1 MSTNNESINIS
12 RENVQGTCDL
22 KCAYNF
28 KYHESNLT
36 AKNNEV
42 MISLTYDNGNT
53 PPVLFN
59 QQKYTID
66 SIMIVSPS
74 IHLFN
79 GSTTNAEIV
88 VKHTPVA
95 GGNQLAVCVP
105 IKESSDSSTATNL
118 LTQILT
124 GVANNAPSK
133 GETTNLNISDFTLN
147 NIIPKKPF
155 YSYTGLNDSTEW
167 IVFDILYAIPLNNT
181 TLTGLTQII
190 KPFPLPTPGNGL
202 FYNSIGPNNISW
214 GDKGIYISCNPTGAS
229 EEETDVT
236 YTKTSTSYD
245 LTSIFNNPAGSI
257 IFQILIACSIFI
269 LLFLVLNYGYGL
281 LTSDVI
287 KLPSL
292 KIPSLKIPGIS

>member
-1 MSTNNESINIS
+1 MSINKESINIS

-42 MISLTYDNGNT
+42 MISLTYDNGNI

-74 IHLFN
+74 IHVFN
-79 GSTTNAEIV
+79 GSKTNAEIV
-88 VKHTPVA
+88 VKHSPVA

-118 LTQILT
+118 LTQILM

-133 GETTNLNISDFTLN
+133 GESTNLNISEFTLN
-147 NIIPKKPF
+147 KIIPKKPF

-167 IVFDILYAIPLNNT
+167 IVFDILYAIPLNNKI
-181 TLTGLTQII
+181 LTGLTQII
-190 KPFPLPTPGNGL
+190 KPFPLPTPGKGL
-202 FYNSIGPNNISW
+202 FYNSIGPNNISL
-214 GDKGIYISCNPTGAS
+214 GDKGIYISCNPTGSS

-236 YTKTSTSYD
+236 YSTTPTSYD
-245 LTSIFNNPAGSI
+245 LTSLFNNPAGSI
-257 IFQILIACSIFI
+257 IFQILIGCSIFI
-269 LLFLVLNYGYGL
+269 LFFLLLNYGYGI
-281 LTSDVI
+281 LTSDAT

-292 KIPSLKIPGIS
+292 KIPGVS